1 MAVLDLGRHQQRN
14 GRVLN
19 GGTPFEILETDIV
32 GRDFVD
38 SFEVHGVGLGEA
50 FGGLGP
56 VRSGCDCVEAFTG
69 TVWKSGIVNSY
80 DAAGVPSPFSDST
93 KDRVVKREWH
103 DRRSD
108 GWVARFVCFLT

>member
-14 GRVLN
+14 DGVVN

-38 SFEVHGVGLGEA
+38 SLEVHGVGLDEV

-56 VRSGCDCVEAFTG
+56 ADVVVWRCPLEPSGKA
-69 TVWKSGIVNSY
+69 K
-80 DAAGVPSPFSDST
+80 
-93 KDRVVKREWH
+93 
-103 DRRSD
+103 
-108 GWVARFVCFLT
+108 